1 MTYRYSAG
9 LQAAIYQRLAA
20 DAALGNLVG
29 GAIYDA
35 PLQGREGAAA
45 PDHITLGDEA
55 TRPFDTK
62 TSVGAIHD
70 FSVKVHSARDGFD
83 TAKRI
88 AGAVC
93 AALMDAPL
101 TLADG
106 RLVSMRFLRAKAER
120 GAAPEKRRISL
131 LFRAVVDESN

>member
-1 MTYRYSAG
+1 MTYRYSAV
-9 LQAAIYQRLAA
+9 LQAAVYQRLSG
-20 DAALGNLVG
+20 DEALGTLVG

-35 PLQGREGAAA
+35 PLQGRDDAAA
-45 PDHITLGDEA
+45 PDRVTLGDET

-62 TSVGAIHD
+62 TSAGAIHD

-93 AALMDAPL
+93 TALLDAPL
-101 TLADG
+101 ALSEG
-106 RLVSMRFLRAKAER
+106 RLVSMQFLRAKAER